1 MDGDRATIRTEAGD
15 LESGVAVVAAGAWAR
30 GLLYGVGIELPVEP
44 SRQTVA
50 YFPAIG
56 DPPPIVIDWSGGTL
70 FYALPS
76 PGTGIKVGEHRIG
89 PTADPDEEA
98 MADAGWVD
106 TLEGWVA
113 EHLPGARPHA
123 MHAETCLYTNT
134 SDERF
139 ILERH
144 GPIVVGSACSGHAF
158 KFAPLVGQRLADL
171 ART

>member
-1 MDGDRATIRTEAGD
+1 METR
-15 LESGVAVVAAGAWAR
+15 VAVVTAGAWAG
-30 GLLYGVGIELPVEP
+30 GLLAEVGIDLPVEP

-56 DPPPIVIDWSGGTL
+56 DPPPVVIDWSQGTV

-76 PGTGIKVGEHRIG
+76 PETGIKVGEHRIG

-98 MADAGWVD
+98 VADP
-106 TLEGWVA
+106 GWVA
-113 EHLPGARPHA
+113 ALESWVAERLPGVRPNA
-123 MHAETCLYTNT
+123 VHAETCLYTNT

-158 KFAPLVGQRLADL
+158 KFAPLIGQRLADL
-171 ART
+171 TTVEGG